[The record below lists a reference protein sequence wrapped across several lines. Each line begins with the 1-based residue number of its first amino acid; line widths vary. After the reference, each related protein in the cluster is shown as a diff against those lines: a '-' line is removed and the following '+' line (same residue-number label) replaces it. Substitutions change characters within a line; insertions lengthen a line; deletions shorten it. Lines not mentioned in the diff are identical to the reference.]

1 MEEQFSRTAML
12 LGEEGVARLRQARV
26 AVFGLGGVG
35 GYFLLFINKANVA
48 KEMSTIRNWNSPSY
62 VTTFIRTTPF
72 P

>member
-1 MEEQFSRTAML
+1 MSIEKGAADRRFAPPFELQEVTVQV
-12 LGEEGVARLRQARV
+12 GEL
-26 AVFGLGGVG
+26 VG

-62 VTTFIRTTPF
+62 VTTFIRATPF